1 FYFYLPVPLAG
12 LLPWSLLMP
21 FLTWRRLEPN
31 PARRFCVAAAV
42 TTSVVFSCASAKL
55 IPYILPAVPPIAI
68 LIADG
73 IISCAWPLE
82 AQGRAVAPPDSRIL
96 AESGPLLGILGA
108 VAIAAGIFAARF
120 TSPYPIYMQ
129 PALLGVGAVL
139 VVGGAIVTAL
149 FLGRRNGAGIAAL
162 ILTMA
167 FALMGASWA
176 RIEAE
181 PLRSYAALAREI
193 ARRAPDAKVIC
204 YHRYVQA
211 LPFYTRRRVVLVGA
225 RTELGFGSRLAP
237 EASEYFLR
245 NDADL
250 LRLWQTAGEKV
261 LVLDESDLTRLSEQ
275 LGTFSVIGG
284 EFHKR
289 AIEKPSERA
298 HRE

>member
-1 FYFYLPVPLAG
+1 
-12 LLPWSLLMP
+12 M
-21 FLTWRRLEPN
+21 
-31 PARRFCVAAAV
+31 
-42 TTSVVFSCASAKL
+42 
-55 IPYILPAVPPIAI
+55 
-68 LIADG
+68 
-73 IISCAWPLE
+73 
-82 AQGRAVAPPDSRIL
+82 VAPKIRWNAP
-96 AESGPLLGILGA
+96 
-108 VAIAAGIFAARF
+108 
-120 TSPYPIYMQ
+120 TSLRYC
-129 PALLGVGAVL
+129 
-139 VVGGAIVTAL
+139 
-149 FLGRRNGAGIAAL
+149 
-162 ILTMA
+162 
-167 FALMGASWA
+167 
-176 RIEAE
+176 E
-181 PLRSYAALAREI
+181 PPCCIPKVSSI
-193 ARRAPDAKVIC
+193 SAPDAKVIC

-289 AIEKPSERA
+289 AIEKSGERA